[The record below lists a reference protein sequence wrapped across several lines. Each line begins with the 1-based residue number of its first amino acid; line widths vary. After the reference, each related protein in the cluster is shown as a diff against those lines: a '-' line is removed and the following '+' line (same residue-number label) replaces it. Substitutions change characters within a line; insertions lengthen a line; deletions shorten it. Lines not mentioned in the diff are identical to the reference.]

1 MPDAPA
7 TDATNEN
14 DTGVKLEDMFNDDDE
29 NEEFPAPRAPD
40 TKMESPPA
48 EE

>member
-7 TDATNEN
+7 ATVN

-29 NEEFPAPRAPD
+29 DEEFPASSAPD
-40 TKMESPPA
+40 TKMESPPS